1 MAPERPIK
9 FQVELAI
16 DVIRK
21 AASYSSNEEEMSLV
35 INKLEKLF
43 TEDRIASKKQINIC
57 EFFKPVWLEGSFS

>member
-9 FQVELAI
+9 FQVQLAI

-35 INKLEKLF
+35 INKLENLF

-57 EFFKPVWLEGSFS
+57 EFFKPV

>member
-57 EFFKPVWLEGSFS
+57 DFFKPVWL

>member
-57 EFFKPVWLEGSFS
+57 DFFKPG

>member
-35 INKLEKLF
+35 INKLENLF

-57 EFFKPVWLEGSFS
+57 EFFKPV